1 VKGTQGEGE
10 VDGGEAAHVQQ
21 GGCAA
26 RGRLPPLERMPLE
39 EAPAERD
46 RHEEWR
52 GGGGDGTAER
62 RQRR

>member
-1 VKGTQGEGE
+1 M
-10 VDGGEAAHVQQ
+10 QQ

-46 RHEEWR
+46 RHEGWR
-52 GGGGDGTAER
+52 GGGEAGRRSGDGDDDDEGMR
-62 RQRR
+62 EI

>member
-1 VKGTQGEGE
+1 M
-10 VDGGEAAHVQQ
+10 DGGEAAHVQQ